1 MEPTTPWTRDRPVR
15 SPFALPSGLL
25 GRLAGRIMLRT
36 NRPDDLL
43 DLLDVQAD
51 EQVLEVGYGPGG
63 LIRLLR
69 TTPARRICG
78 VDPSPAMRD
87 IASRPHRTDIAGGRI
102 DLRPG
107 TAADTGFGDAEFDC
121 VVSVNN
127 VAIWPELRAGLEELH
142 RVTRPGGRVVIAW
155 HGGLRPSRIAR
166 RLNLP
171 EEAIARIE
179 RELHDLF
186 SGVHR
191 HELATLTVWAAVR

>member
-1 MEPTTPWTRDRPVR
+1 MEPTTPWTLDRPVR

-25 GRLAGRIMLRT
+25 GRIAGRIMLRT
-36 NRPDDLL
+36 NKPDDLL
-43 DLLDVQAD
+43 DLLDVQPG
-51 EQVLEVGYGPGG
+51 EQVLEVGYGPGA

-69 TTPARRICG
+69 QTSARRICG

-87 IASRPHRTDIAGGRI
+87 LATRPHRAEIAGGRI
-102 DLRPG
+102 DLRLG
-107 TAADTGFGDAEFDC
+107 TAAGTGFGDAEFDC

-127 VAIWPELRAGLEELH
+127 VAIWPDLQAGLGELH
-142 RVTRPGGRVVIAW
+142 RVTRPGGRVVVAW

-171 EEAIARIE
+171 EEKLARIE
-179 RELHDLF
+179 QELHDLF

-191 HELATLTVWAAVR
+191 HESATLTVWAAVR